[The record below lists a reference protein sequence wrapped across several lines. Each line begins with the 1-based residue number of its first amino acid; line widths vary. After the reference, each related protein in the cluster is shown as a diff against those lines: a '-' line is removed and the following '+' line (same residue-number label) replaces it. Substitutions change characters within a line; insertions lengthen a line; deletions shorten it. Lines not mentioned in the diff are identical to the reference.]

1 MGRRGELKRRGKREE
16 EKWEKCMEKRRKGR
30 SRE

>member
-1 MGRRGELKRRGKREE
+1 MGRRGELKKRKKERRGERGEV
-16 EKWEKCMEKRRKGR
+16 EKKRKGR